1 MPTVEEVEFGEDEY
15 DTSDD
20 EEDEVEE
27 VSIVDKVSGGISAT
41 YNGIKKYATPIWKY
55 GGPILWG
62 ISTTALLIAMPIII
76 EVQKEQ
82 MLTMMSKEQP
92 MNTGSPQPGVLPA
105 QLPEGQAAPAQ

>member
-1 MPTVEEVEFGEDEY
+1 
-15 DTSDD
+15 
-20 EEDEVEE
+20 
-27 VSIVDKVSGGISAT
+27 
-41 YNGIKKYATPIWKY
+41 
-55 GGPILWG
+55 
-62 ISTTALLIAMPIII
+62 MPIII